1 MESRGNSLP
10 MPGTPTQVLSGIN
23 MAYRPV
29 HQQFSE
35 QIRSLH
41 SRFGQLLNNDVTAP
55 KGNSGQKE

>member
-1 MESRGNSLP
+1 
-10 MPGTPTQVLSGIN
+10 

-41 SRFGQLLNNDVTAP
+41 SRFEQLLNNDVTAP
-55 KGNSGQKE
+55 KGNLGQKE